1 MCFSFRDYISNRVQH
16 VCDRQAQFV
25 NAAKYIG
32 ARTSE
37 SNAKLI
43 HTYQLSRNDQEG
55 LSVLKSIQRQAEKSY
70 ELMQHILQDLE
81 RLEAALPVNERF
93 FGSDSDAPEEFPCL
107 AKMLGQRRRHS
118 VPVSSP
124 SSSTALRRQIAA
136 RKAGMPAFP
145 TRSTSIASSQHSRSG
160 SLASYTEPHHKQT
173 RVSPYKLTVGM
184 RQGPASAS
192 AYNRPYSKSPID
204 QRSQSSLHVTTT
216 TTNSA
221 NSSAPASPISDC
233 GHRVSFDG
241 ESIHNL
247 ETTSL
252 SVLASHNGAR
262 SLQKRNTT
270 GSGIPKRPASVLNG
284 YIDPRSSHARGE
296 VSLSTQ
302 QVLWSPQMSLGAS
315 ESSFSNPRYGD
326 SLPHL
331 ILAGVEEE
339 NGTST
344 DRVSDERSCA
354 GSARNIT
361 PELPCDAATCDIVEY
376 GENSERKPLPS
387 NALYRNDRRAPVA
400 VSPTHSTTTKGLQLL
415 VPSNKGAVGA
425 TVSPK
430 SLPRGLSMQANSSL
444 ESSPS
449 SSSFVSP
456 TAIVP
461 PSMPGNMNPLSVV
474 TPNDLRPPNM
484 KSLSPQYP
492 SEATRMLKQVI
503 REHSDISSLDGE
515 SLSGHSSV
523 HSHILDKPEPAMLT
537 PEDVDAG
544 SKRLTGIGNTMHH
557 PRSRTSSLAHSQP
570 STVDETNGIS
580 DHIRSESPTTGI
592 VDTTCSALEHRR
604 VAEAPRGTASW
615 SRTNTERL
623 STWSSSSAKTLSDG
637 VYGSRISGIE
647 DPSSRTAKQQLLTAA
662 ALSKLS
668 IPTTVSNHRPPRSS
682 SLSVSSSSFGETSA
696 HSLSSQ
702 YTGNSRHRA
711 HIRAKVDLGLS
722 MRSDLERRVRS
733 FSESEGNMVPS
744 RDARPHSSMG
754 FHETVSGAHVLRV
767 RPDGIPARHNSPH
780 SASLRLLRSDK
791 FSSHRLSVASIGSSQ
806 SSNRKVSIS
815 SDRPGS
821 SDSAMHGGV
830 SNSSS
835 SGRERERERTQSLA
849 SSYSSQATEPLPPT
863 PPNSLDRPSSGTAAT
878 AVSTVTALAGKQ
890 RAQTMNQHYKQI
902 KRAL

>member
-1 MCFSFRDYISNRVQH
+1 MPCQN
-16 VCDRQAQFV
+16 
-25 NAAKYIG
+25 
-32 ARTSE
+32 ARTKASSFGPSIVPKFE
-37 SNAKLI
+37 HCPTPPDRRK
-43 HTYQLSRNDQEG
+43 EG
-55 LSVLKSIQRQAEKSY
+55 RYARIPNSIN
-70 ELMQHILQDLE
+70 L
-81 RLEAALPVNERF
+81 
-93 FGSDSDAPEEFPCL
+93 DSFL
-107 AKMLGQRRRHS
+107 
-118 VPVSSP
+118 
-124 SSSTALRRQIAA
+124 TALAVRQPSVWGFFA
-136 RKAGMPAFP
+136 
-145 TRSTSIASSQHSRSG
+145 TSH
-160 SLASYTEPHHKQT
+160 
-173 RVSPYKLTVGM
+173 
-184 RQGPASAS
+184 
-192 AYNRPYSKSPID
+192 
-204 QRSQSSLHVTTT
+204 
-216 TTNSA
+216 
-221 NSSAPASPISDC
+221 
-233 GHRVSFDG
+233 
-241 ESIHNL
+241 
-247 ETTSL
+247 
-252 SVLASHNGAR
+252 
-262 SLQKRNTT
+262 
-270 GSGIPKRPASVLNG
+270 
-284 YIDPRSSHARGE
+284 
-296 VSLSTQ
+296 
-302 QVLWSPQMSLGAS
+302 
-315 ESSFSNPRYGD
+315 
-326 SLPHL
+326 
-331 ILAGVEEE
+331 
-339 NGTST
+339 
-344 DRVSDERSCA
+344 
-354 GSARNIT
+354 
-361 PELPCDAATCDIVEY
+361 PC
-376 GENSERKPLPS
+376 R
-387 NALYRNDRRAPVA
+387 
-400 VSPTHSTTTKGLQLL
+400 GLQLL

-557 PRSRTSSLAHSQP
+557 PRSRT
-570 STVDETNGIS
+570 
-580 DHIRSESPTTGI
+580 
-592 VDTTCSALEHRR
+592 
-604 VAEAPRGTASW
+604 
-615 SRTNTERL
+615 
-623 STWSSSSAKTLSDG
+623 
-637 VYGSRISGIE
+637 
-647 DPSSRTAKQQLLTAA
+647 
-662 ALSKLS
+662 
-668 IPTTVSNHRPPRSS
+668 S